1 MLGLERQLRGG
12 RLGFVLTPADRAH
25 LDRVNKLLI
34 YQLQVSW

>member
-12 RLGFVLTPADRAH
+12 RLGFVLTPADSAR

-34 YQLQVSW
+34 YQVQVNW